1 MDKKDILN
9 LFPYLKNSKRVN
21 IFLRERTKHFP
32 HFKDLNKLSTEELLD
47 ILISLENSILSLNKC
62 MEKHTNHVLSS
73 RTPSLLKKEITNF
86 IIEAEMKRLCAK
98 KILHIKRILRNQ
110 RKITKYVKK

>member
-1 MDKKDILN
+1 MDKKNILS
-9 LFPYLKNSKRVN
+9 LFPYIKNSKRVN

-32 HFKDLNKLSTEELLD
+32 HYKDLNKKSTEELID
-47 ILISLENSILSLNKC
+47 VINSLEKNILSLNSC
-62 MEKHTNHVLSS
+62 MEKHSKNILSS
-73 RTPSLLKKEITNF
+73 RAPSLLQREITNF

-98 KILHIKRILRNQ
+98 KILQIKHILKNQ